1 MPHDIEIHADGT
13 ASFASARI
21 DAWHRLGTIARDA
34 MTAEEAMNL
43 AYLSG
48 WDVRKLP
55 LTTTEVTEQGVTS
68 IELPDQFATVRTN
81 PKTNGTE
88 YLGVV
93 GANYTPV
100 QNEQHCELLNTLVDE
115 SGAHF
120 ETAGSLKGGRQ
131 VFVTMRLPQ
140 TMRIA
145 DTDAVDLYIAGC
157 NSHDGSSAFRLLVT
171 PTRIVCANTQAM
183 ALHNARTSYS
193 IRHTA
198 GAKGRI
204 SQARKA
210 LGLVWRYAEEFER
223 AAERMI
229 NETLTIGAF
238 EKVCRELWPIEANP
252 STRTKNNHDRRTATL
267 RYLFTEADTQA
278 SIRGTAWAGLQAV
291 GEYLDHYA
299 PAKTPEARAHRV
311 LTSGDLT
318 NLKQRAFELLTV

>member
-1 MPHDIEIHADGT
+1 MPHHIEIHGDGT

-55 LTTTEVTEQGVTS
+55 LTTTEVTERGVTS

-81 PKTNGTE
+81 PKTSGTE

-120 ETAGSLKGGRQ
+120 ETAGSLKGGRH

-183 ALHNARTSYS
+183 ALDNARTSYS

-204 SQARKA
+204 AQARKA

-238 EKVCRELWPIEANP
+238 EKVCHELWPIEPNP
-252 STRTKNNHDRRTATL
+252 STRTKNNHDRRSTTL

-278 SIRGTAWAGLQAV
+278 NIRGTAWAGLQAV

-318 NLKQRAFELLTV
+318 NLKQRAFELLAV